1 MKKLMALVLAAILL
15 ASMICVATAEDEI
28 SFAISNIKYDGKTLT
43 AVVNGEVPAG
53 KRVAVY
59 VTLFMPN
66 NTYIRVP
73 TTIIDG
79 ELEMQYSEA
88 AEYITL
94 LPFTFTRL
102 SDVSSR
108 AYYYGSAVEYF
119 VQ

>member
-1 MKKLMALVLAAILL
+1 MKKLIALVLAAILL
-15 ASMICVATAEDEI
+15 ASVICAATAEDDV
-28 SFAISNIKYDGKTLT
+28 SFVISNIQYDGNTIT
-43 AVVNGEVPAG
+43 AAVSGEVPAG
-53 KRVAVY
+53 KHVAVY

-66 NTYIRVP
+66 NTYIRVAA
-73 TTIIDG
+73 TVIDG
-79 ELEMQYSEA
+79 ELELQYSET

-108 AYYYGSAVEYF
+108 SYYYGSAVEYF